1 MTRVYKRIRD
11 RKNMEQ
17 KERHILE
24 RFIIMS
30 ESLREKDRER
40 EKERGKMKERE
51 RQRERQREREIE
63 KEGERKRKRIVV
75 KW

>member
-1 MTRVYKRIRD
+1 MTRIYKRIRD
-11 RKNMEQ
+11 RKNIEQ

-40 EKERGKMKERE
+40 EKERGKMRERE
-51 RQRERQREREIE
+51 RKRERE
-63 KEGERKRKRIVV
+63 KE
-75 KW
+75 

>member
-1 MTRVYKRIRD
+1 
-11 RKNMEQ
+11 MEQ

-40 EKERGKMKERE
+40 EKERGKMRERE
-51 RQRERQREREIE
+51 RER
-63 KEGERKRKRIVV
+63 
-75 KW
+75 